1 VICRVAIVRVR
12 LAVALLGFA
21 LLGGHAAQAQ
31 DSRTTAAQLAA
42 RTFLVSTDR
51 DDGKTSWQLAGKQF
65 QNAITDA
72 RWTEALHAVRV
83 PLGSVVERTLLS
95 TKFTTNFAG
104 AAAEGDYALLLYR
117 TSFANRTDARE
128 TVTLEREPDG
138 EWRVIGYFIR

>member
-1 VICRVAIVRVR
+1 VIFSVAIVRLR

-21 LLGGHAAQAQ
+21 LLGGNAAQAQ
-31 DSRTTAAQLAA
+31 DSRTTAAQQAA
-42 RTFLVSTDR
+42 RAFLVSTDR
-51 DDGKTSWQLAGKQF
+51 DDGKTSWQLAGKQVR
-65 QNAITDA
+65 NALTDA
-72 RWTEALHAVRV
+72 QWTEALHGVRV
-83 PLGSVVERTLLS
+83 PLGSVVERALLS

-104 AAAEGDYALLLYR
+104 AAAEGAYALLLYR

>member
-1 VICRVAIVRVR
+1 MLQVAIVRRR
-12 LAVALLGFA
+12 LAIALLGLA
-21 LLGGHAAQAQ
+21 SLGGQAALAQ
-31 DSRTTAAQLAA
+31 DARTTSVQQAA
-42 RTFLVSTDR
+42 RAFLALADR
-51 DDGKTSWQLAGKQF
+51 DDGNASWQIAGKQF
-65 QNAITDA
+65 QNAMTSA
-72 RWTEALHAVRV
+72 GWTEALHSVRV
-83 PLGSVVERTLLS
+83 PLGSAGERALLS